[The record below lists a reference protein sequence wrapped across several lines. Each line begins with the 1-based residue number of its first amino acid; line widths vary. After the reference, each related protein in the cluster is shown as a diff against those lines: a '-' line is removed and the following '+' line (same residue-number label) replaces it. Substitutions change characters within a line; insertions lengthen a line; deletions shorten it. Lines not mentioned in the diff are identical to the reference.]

1 MVVKTFKCAICFFV
15 SLMLISCGQ
24 LKRFPSLHGSI
35 CCNDINQ
42 VCGYVIKKSRI
53 DTSKFDWLP
62 MIEGNWLYKPTLP
75 VENYAD
81 IHDTTQVFLT
91 KIFLADKKRESF
103 YELTPQSI
111 NGVVYIKKEE
121 LTRYSRELCGSLFAL
136 SDSIACCYLLNFEFP
151 CGVALVSKGEVR
163 CYVKEEKNGG
173 TVRWIPVDGKEA
185 VVRCFGKYVQ

>member
-1 MVVKTFKCAICFFV
+1 MVVKMFKCAICFFV

-24 LKRFPSLHGSI
+24 LNRFPPIYGSI
-35 CCNDINQ
+35 CSNDINQ
-42 VCGYVIKKSRI
+42 VCGSVIRKSRI

-81 IHDTTQVFLT
+81 IHDTTQVSLT

-103 YELTPQSI
+103 YELAPRSI
-111 NGVVYIKKEE
+111 DGVVRIKMEE
-121 LTRYSRELCGSLFAL
+121 LTRYGRELCGSLFAL
-136 SDSIACCYLLNFEFP
+136 SDSIECCCLLNFEFP

-163 CYVKEEKNGG
+163 CYVKEEKNGD
-173 TVRWIPVDGKEA
+173 TVRWIPVEEKDA
-185 VVRCFGKYVQ
+185 VVRCLGKYVQ